1 MGSQYPYSAG
11 RLRLVE
17 QQPNHSAL
25 LTDPVGTAPLRLR
38 PVLPSVC
45 HAAESV
51 GSVGTMTAVDT
62 VAVAPAAPAAPAQ
75 APAPEPV
82 PATGTFA
89 ETLHSAIEASGLSL
103 DRLRSALAQRGVR
116 VSVTTLSYWRR
127 GRSQPERASSMLAVG
142 LLEQLLTLP
151 RGTLSSLL
159 GPPRPRGRWVS
170 AAVPGSLPMEEI
182 WPEEAQIAQVFEELD
197 APPIG
202 ELERLSVHDAYY
214 VDAQQFGV
222 LLRMRQVVRATAGGV
237 SRCLVVHKADEGTTG
252 CPEISSVR
260 HARLGRVRRRPE
272 IGLLVAEL
280 LLDRPL
286 GLGDCTVFE
295 YEVELPPGAPT
306 TVYGR
311 RFAVP
316 VREYVLQVHF
326 DPSAVPAH
334 CERYERDP
342 GAETDRVR
350 QRLWIGASASAHVL
364 ATEQQPGQT
373 GIRWEWE

>member
-1 MGSQYPYSAG
+1 MGSQYPYNAG

-17 QQPNHSAL
+17 QQPNHSAV
-25 LTDPVGTAPLRLR
+25 LTDPVGPAPLRPL
-38 PVLPSVC
+38 LPAICNV
-45 HAAESV
+45 AESI
-51 GSVGTMTAVDT
+51 GAVAA
-62 VAVAPAAPAAPAQ
+62 VAVKPAVSAPAATPTAADAVPRQ
-75 APAPEPV
+75 AAGQP

-89 ETLHSAIEASGLSL
+89 ETLHGAIEASGLSL
-103 DRLRSALAQRGVR
+103 DRIRSALAGQGVR
-116 VSVTTLSYWRR
+116 LSVTTLSYWRR
-127 GRSQPERASSMLAVG
+127 GRSQPERASSMRAVE
-142 LLEQLLTLP
+142 LLEELLLLP
-151 RGTLSSLL
+151 LGTLSSLL

-170 AAVPGSLPMEEI
+170 SAAPGSLPLQEV
-182 WPEEAQIAQVFEELD
+182 WPEQQQIAEVFAELD

-214 VDAQQFGV
+214 VDARRFGV
-222 LLRMRQVVRATAGGV
+222 LLRMRQVVRATTGGV
-237 SRCLVVHKADEGTTG
+237 SRCLVVHQADKGTIG

-286 GLGDCTVFE
+286 GQGDCTVFE
-295 YEVELPPGAPT
+295 YEVEIPPGAPT

-311 RFAVP
+311 RFAMP

-334 CERYERDP
+334 CERYEREP
-342 GAETDRVR
+342 GAETDRLR

-364 ATEQQPGQT
+364 ATEQPPGQT

>member
-1 MGSQYPYSAG
+1 MTGNVPVSAAAAT
-11 RLRLVE
+11 
-17 QQPNHSAL
+17 P
-25 LTDPVGTAPLRLR
+25 TA
-38 PVLPSVC
+38 
-45 HAAESV
+45 A
-51 GSVGTMTAVDT
+51 D
-62 VAVAPAAPAAPAQ
+62 AAPGRP
-75 APAPEPV
+75 

-89 ETLHSAIEASGLSL
+89 QNLHAAIEASGLSL
-103 DRLRSALAQRGVR
+103 DRIRSVLAGQGVR
-116 VSVTTLSYWRR
+116 LSVTTLSYWRR
-127 GRSQPERASSMLAVG
+127 GRSQPERASSMRAVE
-142 LLEQLLTLP
+142 LLEELLVLP
-151 RGTLSSLL
+151 RGELSSLL

-170 AAVPGSLPMEEI
+170 AVVPGSLPMEEI
-182 WPEEAQIAQVFEELD
+182 WPEEQQVAQVFEELD

-214 VDAQQFGV
+214 VDARRFGV
-222 LLRMRQVVRATAGGV
+222 LLRMRQVVRATTGGV
-237 SRCLVVHKADEGTTG
+237 SRCLVVHQADQGTTG

-286 GLGDCTVFE
+286 GQGDCTVFE

-311 RFAVP
+311 RFAAP

-342 GAETDRVR
+342 GTEDDRLR

-364 ATEQQPGQT
+364 ATEQPPGQT

>member
-1 MGSQYPYSAG
+1 MGSQYPYNTG
-11 RLRLVE
+11 HLRLVE
-17 QQPNHSAL
+17 QRPNHSAL
-25 LTDPVGTAPLRLR
+25 LTDPVDPAPLRPL
-38 PVLPSVC
+38 LPSVC
-45 HAAESV
+45 HASESIGGV
-51 GSVGTMTAVDT
+51 ATVTGNVPVSAAAATPTAAD
-62 VAVAPAAPAAPAQ
+62 VAPGQP
-75 APAPEPV
+75 

-89 ETLHSAIEASGLSL
+89 ETLHAAIEASGLSL
-103 DRLRSALAQRGVR
+103 DRIRSVLAGQGVR
-116 VSVTTLSYWRR
+116 LSVTTLSYWRR
-127 GRSQPERASSMLAVG
+127 GRSQPERASSMRAVE
-142 LLEQLLTLP
+142 LLEELLVLP
-151 RGTLSSLL
+151 RGSLSTLL

-170 AAVPGSLPMEEI
+170 TAVPGSLPMEEI
-182 WPEEAQIAQVFEELD
+182 WPEEQQVAQVFEELD
-197 APPIG
+197 APPIS

-214 VDAQQFGV
+214 VDARRFGV
-222 LLRMRQVVRATAGGV
+222 LLRMRQVVRATTGGV
-237 SRCLVVHKADEGTTG
+237 SRCLVVHQADQGTVG

-286 GLGDCTVFE
+286 GQGDCTVFE

-334 CERYERDP
+334 CERYEREP
-342 GAETDRVR
+342 GNESDRLR

-364 ATEQQPGQT
+364 ATEQPPGQT